1 MRNLNQGNI
10 ENQNQINSQDIV
22 YSHDLPLSEQPVK
35 EMKRS
40 PRKKIIIY

>member
-40 PRKKIIIY
+40 PRKKVIIY